1 MGNLRNIS
9 LRGTKDAQ
17 ELVNTLGDYSGD
29 FKLHY
34 NPPHKNN
41 IVVDAKSIMG
51 VITIISP
58 KFLTLEAPEDFDFTV
73 LDKFLTTQE
82 W

>member
-1 MGNLRNIS
+1 MENLRKIS

-17 ELVNTLGDYSGD
+17 ELVNIVSNYSGD

-34 NPPHKNN
+34 NSPYKD

-73 LDKFLTTQE
+73 LDKFLIA
-82 W
+82 

>member
-1 MGNLRNIS
+1 MGNLREIS

-17 ELVNTLGDYSGD
+17 ELVNILSDYSGD

-34 NPPHKNN
+34 NSPRKD

-58 KFLTLEAPEDFDFTV
+58 KYLTLEAPEDIDFTV
-73 LDKFLTTQE
+73 LDKFLIN
-82 W
+82 

>member
-1 MGNLRNIS
+1 MGTLRKIS

-17 ELVNTLGDYSGD
+17 ELVNIVNDYSGD

-34 NPPHKNN
+34 NPPHK
-41 IVVDAKSIMG
+41 I
-51 VITIISP
+51 
-58 KFLTLEAPEDFDFTV
+58 L
-73 LDKFLTTQE
+73 

>member
-1 MGNLRNIS
+1 MGNLRKIS

-17 ELVNTLGDYSGD
+17 ELVNIVNDYSGD

-34 NPPHKNN
+34 NPPHKN

-58 KFLTLEAPEDFDFTV
+58 KFLTLEAPEDFDFSV

>member
-1 MGNLRNIS
+1 MGNLRNIR
-9 LRGTKDAQ
+9 LRGIKDAQ
-17 ELVNTLGDYSGD
+17 ELVNTLGDYSGY

-34 NPPHKNN
+34 NPPYKNN